1 MSVRPPIDRSIDY
14 SILLSRPAPSLIPS
28 LTWCPL
34 AESGTTS
41 GRADRNDAISS
52 KARVVDKAGS
62 EESSEEG
69 QIQDDRNH
77 FEKAFRVPRYFD
89 EEVVGADGLSS
100 DATRRHALSFLVF
113 SLSLSSTFPT
123 RTPDATAAVAW
134 ATLPHNAAP
143 HPGSERAISVVS
155 WGTRVS
161 QVGRLH
167 NALHRSPSLL
177 SRSWI
182 RRLCLPQWALL

>member
-113 SLSLSSTFPT
+113 SLSLSPVRSRRGRPMPPLRWPGPLCRTMQRPT
-123 RTPDATAAVAW
+123 QAA
-134 ATLPHNAAP
+134 
-143 HPGSERAISVVS
+143 SV
-155 WGTRVS
+155 
-161 QVGRLH
+161 
-167 NALHRSPSLL
+167 PSLW
-177 SRSWI
+177 SAGA
-182 RRLCLPQWALL
+182 PE